1 MTVGISHADRSSFTD
16 IGTDVP
22 RCAAQGKST
31 LHPFVAIKYAD
42 QIRDMSAKDIAV
54 GAGLPESYKT
64 EIRKG
69 INLAKYVEV
78 KS

>member
-1 MTVGISHADRSSFTD
+1 MQIEQASKILAKMYADGAKRGEKAVSIHLF
-16 IGTDVP
+16 
-22 RCAAQGKST
+22 
-31 LHPFVAIKYAD
+31 AIKYAD
-42 QIRDMSAKDIAV
+42 QICHMSAKEIAV

-78 KS
+78 QEI

>member
-1 MTVGISHADRSSFTD
+1 MRIDRASKILARMYQTALPKEKALSIHLF
-16 IGTDVP
+16 
-22 RCAAQGKST
+22 
-31 LHPFVAIKYAD
+31 AIKYAD
-42 QIRDMSAKDIAV
+42 EIREMSAKDIAV

-78 KS
+78 KR

>member
-1 MTVGISHADRSSFTD
+1 MYQDAPPKEKALSIHLFG
-16 IGTDVP
+16 
-22 RCAAQGKST
+22 
-31 LHPFVAIKYAD
+31 IKYAD

>member
-1 MTVGISHADRSSFTD
+1 MQINEASKILREMYQKADKKEKAVSIHLFGIQY
-16 IGTDVP
+16 
-22 RCAAQGKST
+22 AQ
-31 LHPFVAIKYAD
+31 
-42 QIRDMSAKDIAV
+42 QIENMSAKDIVV

-64 EIRKG
+64 EVRKG